1 MRFKSW
7 DGVEIAYREWGAESA
22 LLPVLLHHA
31 FVADGQA
38 NWVATGVRDALTA
51 AGRRVIAPD
60 ARGHGR
66 SEKPHDAA
74 RYGGESVA
82 RDLAVLL
89 DTIGAAQ
96 VDLVGYSMGAIV
108 ALLFASS
115 DPRVRRLVV
124 GGVGSAVVECGGVD

>member
-22 LLPVLLHHA
+22 LVPVVLHHG
-31 FVADGQA
+31 FVADAQA

-74 RYGGESVA
+74 RYGEQSMA

-89 DTIGAAQ
+89 DTIWTSQ
-96 VDLVGYSMGAIV
+96 V
-108 ALLFASS
+108 ALFSCS
-115 DPRVRRLVV
+115 RV
-124 GGVGSAVVECGGVD
+124 AVVA